1 MITTFFR
8 TLTGQL
14 AVVAIAVSA
23 VVGWVASI
31 KSKAVT
37 EERARVEQKS
47 NQNAKKADA
56 ARRSADKLPPD
67 RLRDKYC
74 RDC

>member
-1 MITTFFR
+1 MIFFR
-8 TLTGQL
+8 TLPGQL
-14 AVVAIAVSA
+14 AVFAFAVSA

-31 KSKAVT
+31 KGKAVQ
-37 EERARVEQKS
+37 EERARVEAKS
-47 NQNAKKADA
+47 NQNAQKATA

-74 RDC
+74 RVC

>member
-1 MITTFFR
+1 MITSFLR

-31 KSKAVT
+31 KGKAVQ
-37 EERARVEQKS
+37 EERARVEAKS
-47 NQNAKKADA
+47 NQNAKKANA

-67 RLRDKYC
+67 RLKDRYFRD
-74 RDC
+74 